1 MKEWG
6 HARGRMEAEIARKKE
21 HLNVAT
27 NFAAARGWTRSCWK
41 SKNHNPRLESQ
52 DDFLRLTS
60 SEDEAAEVIDEGSQQ
75 ADSPTRLLGR
85 SGYLGDKSSTL
96 RNSHGFPGPK
106 IHDLTSERKEYG
118 LRLTTEQ
125 MVTQLTAIDEFNVKL
140 PPRKKA
146 KESLPEI
153 SAPNVHCTTIISR
166 DHKKGVVNYLKKYHN
181 IGFVDGSSARE
192 GEGGGGASAFSITSQ
207 ARAMQVRSSKLRIA
221 SLRKNFG
228 ALIGATEAK
237 EDEVNNP
244 FVGMPSGSQ
253 TTSALSLSVYN
264 KPNSLARPKTAKVHI
279 GAWGPTTIDPNR
291 VVAEGEP
298 AAAVEEAPPEEP
310 PSRFPD
316 FKNIEGM

>member
-41 SKNHNPRLESQ
+41 SKNHNPKLESQ
-52 DDFLRLTS
+52 DDFLRLES
-60 SEDEAAEVIDEGSQQ
+60 SEDEAAEVIDDPLGSQQ
-75 ADSPTRLLGR
+75 AESPTRALGR
-85 SGYLGDKSSTL
+85 SGYLGDRSATL
-96 RNSHGFPGPK
+96 RASGGPLGSIGPK
-106 IHDLTSERKEYG
+106 IHDMTDDG
-118 LRLTTEQ
+118 QRLTTEQ
-125 MVTQLTAIDEFNVKL
+125 MVTQLTAIDEFNTKL

-181 IGFVDGSSARE
+181 IGFVDGSTARE

-221 SLRKNFG
+221 SLRKN
-228 ALIGATEAK
+228 L
-237 EDEVNNP
+237 V
-244 FVGMPSGSQ
+244 
-253 TTSALSLSVYN
+253 L
-264 KPNSLARPKTAKVHI
+264 
-279 GAWGPTTIDPNR
+279 
-291 VVAEGEP
+291 
-298 AAAVEEAPPEEP
+298 
-310 PSRFPD
+310 
-316 FKNIEGM
+316 